1 MEVATNAY
9 TEINIVGKPEDVAY
23 CVDWLGEVYSGD
35 LRFAEDALSAIAMD
49 APEFIPFWSGVEPID
64 GGTKIWIVNLAGIS
78 ELAIVSLHKYLFDE
92 QKVFA
97 EIKCLR
103 AADGAFGEYILEG
116 DDLHYYSFSAED
128 DGLKIFESKAE
139 EVFGKDW
146 RQLAETSYCHSRL
159 EKEAEN
165 YEAE

>member
-9 TEINIVGKPEDVAY
+9 TEIIITGKPEDIAY
-23 CVDWLGEVYSGD
+23 CVSWLGEVYSGD

-49 APEFIPFWSGVEPID
+49 APEFIPFWSGVEPVEA
-64 GGTKIWIVNLAGIS
+64 GTKIWIVNLAGIS
-78 ELAIVSLHKYLFDE
+78 ELAIVSLHEYLFDE
-92 QKVFA
+92 KKVFA

-116 DDLHYYSFSAED
+116 DKLHSLFVSAED
-128 DGLKIFESKAE
+128 DGQEIFETKAE
-139 EVFGKDW
+139 EMFGKDW
-146 RQLAETSYCHSRL
+146 RQLADTSYCYSRL

-165 YEAE
+165 YEEG